1 MHEMHELISSANH
14 LEYAVMS
21 SLRAKYRQY
30 LVPLMLRPTGVVKYS
45 SPVVSLVY
53 QVDRCEFSYHARHS
67 IQKVV

>member
-45 SPVVSLVY
+45 SRVGK
-53 QVDRCEFSYHARHS
+53 E
-67 IQKVV
+67 